1 MPPPAVSVIIAAR
14 NAQATLAR
22 CLDAATTLEH
32 PSYEVILV
40 DDGST
45 DATARIARTYANL
58 RVIQAPPGG
67 PSRARNIGI
76 AQARGNLVAFTDSDC
91 VPEKTWLGE
100 LVKGFAGQQV
110 AGVGG
115 DQVSPA
121 DDSPF
126 GREVQGFFKAIGLVT
141 DYIKTAATLVE
152 TSHNPSCNSAY
163 RREILEEV
171 GGFDE
176 ALWPGEDLDLDV
188 RIRSR
193 GYRLLYNPAA
203 RVAHYRPPSY
213 RGLARM
219 MRRYGACQWPLILRY
234 GFFRKIYAL
243 PAALMAGT
251 LFLAGV
257 LLREPRAWPVLIL
270 PALAAFGWFWLKTRD
285 GRRSLRWLSFL
296 TVTLASWHWGLLTA
310 MTGFRHQALEQGPR
324 PGVVRAAP

>member
-1 MPPPAVSVIIAAR
+1 VVIAAR

-22 CLDAATTLEH
+22 CLDAATTLDY
-32 PSYEVILV
+32 PTYEVILV

-45 DATARIARTYANL
+45 DATVRIARNYPNI
-58 RVIQAPPGG
+58 RVIEAPPGG

-76 AQARGNLVAFTDSDC
+76 GEARGDIVAFTDSDC
-91 VPEKTWLGE
+91 VPEKAWLAE
-100 LVKGFAGQQV
+100 LAKGFTGQEV

-115 DQVSPA
+115 DQGSPA
-121 DDSPF
+121 DDTPF

-141 DYIKTAATLVE
+141 DYIKTAATLTE

-163 RREILEEV
+163 RKQILEEV

-203 RVAHYRPPSY
+203 RVAHYRPRSY

-234 GFFRKIYAL
+234 GFFRRIYCLPVAL
-243 PAALMAGT
+243 TAGAL
-251 LFLAGV
+251 LLAGL
-257 LLREPRAWPVLIL
+257 LLREPRGWPVLL
-270 PALAAFGWFWLKTRD
+270 CPFPATFMWFWLKTRD
-285 GRRSLRWLSFL
+285 GRRSLLWLSFL
-296 TVTLASWHWGLLTA
+296 VVTLASWHWGLFTA
-310 MTGFRHQALEQGPR
+310 IWDSRNQGSETGPKQCA
-324 PGVVRAAP
+324 PGIES